1 MNTEG
6 PLYSQP
12 PSQSPSPTGRGMC
25 GVNPRGEETH
35 QRLKSH
41 TASLHPASIQ
51 VGSTETAATWGPL
64 EGPDWHWGGND
75 RSQDRQRAEEGEKAR
90 ANRLWKAINPEQR
103 IWGTAEEP
111 PASPGGQRLTRP
123 SRTWQFGSCPDAS
136 SCDLTP
142 HLSYLLKALGWGL
155 ESSAGRRARKPISL
169 DLDWASPAVWG
180 PPCFH
185 QPPLD

>member
-1 MNTEG
+1 MSVNTEG

-35 QRLKSH
+35 QRLNSH
-41 TASLHPASIQ
+41 TASLHPAIYP
-51 VGSTETAATWGPL
+51 GRSTETAATWGPL

-75 RSQDRQRAEEGEKAR
+75 QSQDRQRAEEGEKAR

-123 SRTWQFGSCPDAS
+123 SRTWQFGTCPNAS
-136 SCDLTP
+136 SCDLSP
-142 HLSYLLKALGWGL
+142 HLSYLLKALGQIIAL
-155 ESSAGRRARKPISL
+155 L
-169 DLDWASPAVWG
+169 L
-180 PPCFH
+180 
-185 QPPLD
+185 